1 MTMGKSILE
10 VLKTNG
16 HFDENESEL
25 TLVGSLNEA
34 MGLPRKLPI
43 KAPKQTWIQTE
54 APNKLSRNF
63 EFDAPNQM
71 LFFVAEVIA
80 YQEEINHHGKI
91 TIENNEVDIE
101 VYTHD
106 LNEVTGLDI
115 KYAKEVDLIYKD
127 ARHIR
132 E

>member
-1 MTMGKSILE
+1 MGKSILE

-25 TLVGSLNEA
+25 TLVGLLNEGI
-34 MGLPRKLPI
+34 GLPRKLPI
-43 KAPKQTWIQTE
+43 KAPKQTWIQTDN
-54 APNKLSRNF
+54 PNKLNRS
-63 EFDAPNQM
+63 FDFDGPLQL
-71 LFFVAEVIA
+71 LFFVSEVVA
-80 YQEEINHHGKI
+80 YQEEVSHHGKI
-91 TIENNEVDIE
+91 VIEGQEVNIE

-127 ARHIR
+127 ARHIS

>member
-1 MTMGKSILE
+1 MGKSILE

-34 MGLPRKLPI
+34 IGLPRKLPI
-43 KAPKQTWIQTE
+43 KAPKQTWTQTDN
-54 APNKLSRNF
+54 PNKLNRNF
-63 EFDAPNQM
+63 EFDGPIQL
-71 LFFVAEVIA
+71 LFFVSEVIA

-91 TIENNEVDIE
+91 VIEGQEVNIE

-127 ARHIR
+127 ARHIS

>member
-1 MTMGKSILE
+1 
-10 VLKTNG
+10 
-16 HFDENESEL
+16 
-25 TLVGSLNEA
+25 
-34 MGLPRKLPI
+34 
-43 KAPKQTWIQTE
+43 
-54 APNKLSRNF
+54 
-63 EFDAPNQM
+63 M

-132 E
+132 G